1 MHHKSRRQFLTSSA
15 ALAAA
20 PLLAGVAGNAIAQAP
35 GRKLGVALCGL
46 GSLSTNQIAPALL
59 KTRNC
64 RLAGIVTGT
73 PAKAEEWKKKYNL
86 PAKSV
91 YDYKTMNR
99 MADNKEIWR
108 ARQEFFTG
116 DFPCSTLVQVAGLAN
131 PEIKLEITAQAYAGS
146 GVG

>member
-59 KTRNC
+59 KIAAR
-64 RLAGIVTGT
+64 
-73 PAKAEEWKKKYNL
+73 AKGRG
-86 PAKSV
+86 
-91 YDYKTMNR
+91 NR
-99 MADNKEIWR
+99 VLKHTCHIYM
-108 ARQEFFTG
+108 TVG
-116 DFPCSTLVQVAGLAN
+116 D
-131 PEIKLEITAQAYAGS
+131 
-146 GVG
+146 

>member
-46 GSLSTNQIAPALL
+46 GSLSTNQIAPALF

-73 PAKAEEWKKKYNL
+73 PSKAR
-86 PAKSV
+86 SG
-91 YDYKTMNR
+91 R
-99 MADNKEIWR
+99 R
-108 ARQEFFTG
+108 
-116 DFPCSTLVQVAGLAN
+116 STTCRR
-131 PEIKLEITAQAYAGS
+131 TACTTTRP
-146 GVG
+146 